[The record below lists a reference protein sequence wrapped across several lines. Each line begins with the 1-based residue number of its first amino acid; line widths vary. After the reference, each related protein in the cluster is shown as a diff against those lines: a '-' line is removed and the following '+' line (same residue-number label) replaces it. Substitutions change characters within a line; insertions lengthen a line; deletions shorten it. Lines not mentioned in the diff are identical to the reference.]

1 MVCVCFV
8 NVALFCPTPP
18 LLRPSSFTSS
28 RLFPTLDNHG
38 WRQEVAASNISC
50 NIADAETK
58 TNNMTEGRLN
68 AVYWQMGIVPAR
80 DTQLHA
86 GRVEAAKAAK
96 VAKAAEADKAA
107 KAKAKAGAQAESE
120 EATSNALARAEAA
133 ESALAEA
140 REMASKMQK
149 DMDALR
155 DSAQTMMEAR
165 IASAEL
171 HAGRAEAAFAH
182 MQDQLRALLSQ

>member
-1 MVCVCFV
+1 
-8 NVALFCPTPP
+8 
-18 LLRPSSFTSS
+18 
-28 RLFPTLDNHG
+28 
-38 WRQEVAASNISC
+38 
-50 NIADAETK
+50 
-58 TNNMTEGRLN
+58 MTEGRLN

-86 GRVEAAKAAK
+86 GRVEAAK
-96 VAKAAEADKAA
+96 VAKAA
-107 KAKAKAGAQAESE
+107 KAKAKADAQAESE

-171 HAGRAEAAFAH
+171 HAGRVEAAFAH